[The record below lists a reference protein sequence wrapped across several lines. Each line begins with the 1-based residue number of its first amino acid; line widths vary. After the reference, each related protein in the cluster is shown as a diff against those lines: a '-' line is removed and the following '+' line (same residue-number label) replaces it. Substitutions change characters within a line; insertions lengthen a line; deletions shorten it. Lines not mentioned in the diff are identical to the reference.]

1 MGCYGIKRYL
11 QYPEGIHTYQLTVQ
25 DHCHNQIIMNGMR
38 WNYTDEVEKTER
50 TIMVKDVRKLLR
62 YLYGDLIELSYRNT
76 LQSRCNG
83 CVIDH
88 PSQSQHSC
96 LETFDIVDG
105 TPGATELYIE
115 AESKVS
121 KFYLNLL
128 FIETCNLLW
137 LDYSV
142 IHVDNT
148 LIDFLESWVANDF
161 EDLGTRMDV
170 EDAYSTASDAA
181 ATKIGLLKKRF
192 TK

>member
-1 MGCYGIKRYL
+1 M
-11 QYPEGIHTYQLTVQ
+11 Q
-25 DHCHNQIIMNGMR
+25 

-62 YLYGDLIELSYRNT
+62 YLYGDLIALSYRNT

-83 CVIDH
+83 CAH

-96 LETFDIVDG
+96 FETFDIVDG

-121 KFYLNLL
+121 KIYLNLL

-142 IHVDNT
+142 IHFDNT
-148 LIDFLESWVANDF
+148 LFDFLESWVANDF

-170 EDAYSTASDAA
+170 EDSFSTASVAA
-181 ATKIGLLKKRF
+181 ATKIGLLTKRF